1 MTKKK
6 IKKNAGT
13 SWENSEQ
20 KIKHCNIIIIIL
32 CLWNENGDG
41 DGGVAGWSRKEYLCV
56 FISYVFVSF
65 NYILQ
70 IHIIELNN
78 RKNIYLLHG
87 IVLVKECIQDYCY
100 ADKFSF
106 FF

>member
-1 MTKKK
+1 MFRGKRREKINKKRTKKMMTKKK

-41 DGGVAGWSRKEYLCV
+41 DGGVAG
-56 FISYVFVSF
+56 
-65 NYILQ
+65 
-70 IHIIELNN
+70 
-78 RKNIYLLHG
+78 
-87 IVLVKECIQDYCY
+87 
-100 ADKFSF
+100 
-106 FF
+106 